1 MTAIWGP
8 MGWMTL
14 HSISLNYPENP
25 SPADKSIVTKF
36 LELFAET
43 ISCPSC
49 KNHFTNMFKSYIVNN
64 RGWNSSRNELFVFIA
79 RAHNTVNRRLDK
91 PVQSTV
97 NDCIAAIKIN
107 SQKTSLFEFRRSYL
121 NYLMSNWGRE
131 GGGEGFIQMRN
142 VQEMMKIN
150 MQYWNLRDVS
160 INTITIPESDVL
172 QNIAPVSK
180 FTSPFSQQAIY
191 TNSPINVGFS
201 LKFGK
206 FSLRH

>member
-1 MTAIWGP
+1 

-25 SPADKSIVTKF
+25 SPDDKVIVKKF

-49 KNHFTNMFKSYIVNN
+49 KGHFTNMFKSYTLNN
-64 RGWNSSRNELFVFIA
+64 RGWNSSRGDLFMFIA

-91 PVQSTV
+91 PVQSSV
-97 NDCIAAIKIN
+97 SECLAAIKMN
-107 SQKTSLFEFRRSYL
+107 SQKTSLFEFRKRYL
-121 NYLMSNWGRE
+121 NYLMSNWARE

-142 VQEMMKIN
+142 VQEMIKIN
-150 MQYWNLRDVS
+150 AQYWNLRDIS
-160 INTITIPESDVL
+160 ISSITLPEDDVL
-172 QNIAPVSK
+172 QTISPAGK
-180 FTSPFSQQAIY
+180 ITSPVTQQTIY
-191 TNSPINVGFS
+191 TNKPINVGFS

-206 FSLRH
+206 FLLNH

>member
-49 KNHFTNMFKSYIVNN
+49 KNHFTNMYKSYIVNN
-64 RGWNSSRNELFVFIA
+64 RGWNSSRKELFVFIA

-160 INTITIPESDVL
+160 INTITIPEADVL